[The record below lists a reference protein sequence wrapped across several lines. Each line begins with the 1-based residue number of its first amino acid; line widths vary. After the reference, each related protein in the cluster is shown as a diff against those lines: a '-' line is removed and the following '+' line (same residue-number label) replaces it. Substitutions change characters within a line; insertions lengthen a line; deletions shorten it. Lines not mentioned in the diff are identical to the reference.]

1 MVELI
6 GSIILFSAFIG
17 FFMEV
22 YKKGLRRDKAG
33 VWEIRVVATFMSL
46 IFCLITYS
54 ITPSLAVKYSFVL
67 IAFYTV
73 LIYILP
79 STSLVITVDA
89 ELSDPA
95 AGMVKT
101 QPVFKAFVG
110 LRFFK

>member
-22 YKKGLRRDKAG
+22 YKKGLRRDNAG

-46 IFCLITYS
+46 IFGLITYS
-54 ITPSLAVKYSFVL
+54 ITPSIAVKYSFVL

-73 LIYILP
+73 LIYILQ
-79 STSLVITVDA
+79 L
-89 ELSDPA
+89 
-95 AGMVKT
+95 
-101 QPVFKAFVG
+101 PVCMKVSKPLIKKFIE
-110 LRFFK
+110 RR